1 MLAIKGVNHLTLYY
15 SSVIVLGIAIY
26 KSLTMANNRNYE
38 QITMPYF
45 EKYKVK

>member
-1 MLAIKGVNHLTLYY
+1 MVMGQLARPADN
-15 SSVIVLGIAIY
+15 IVLGIAIY

-38 QITMPYF
+38 QITRPYF